1 MSFYADV
8 ILPVPL
14 YQYFTYRVPAFLE
27 YKLIP
32 GHRVYVPFGK
42 KDRRVTAI
50 VVKVHENEPRQTGKN
65 GIKEIHS
72 LLDPEQRPSILPLG
86 LKLAGW
92 ISDYYISAPGDT
104 IKAMLPSGL
113 RPDSNGN
120 EVPFKP
126 RMETFVKLSDKCAGK
141 SLEEILTELP
151 RRAEKQRLAVEKYME
166 LAGIS
171 QGTLLACPVAKRTL
185 ASMVSAASALKSL
198 EENGIFEFY
207 SLETGRL
214 PEFTGNVVQPSAL
227 SPLQQTALEQIQE
240 QFKTK
245 NVALLH
251 GVTACGKTEIYIH
264 LIKQQLEQGR
274 QVLFMLPEIALTTQI
289 KHRLQ
294 RVFGSDMCVYHSQ
307 CNDNIRVEVWN
318 KQCSDNPYK
327 LVLGARSS
335 VMLPF
340 RNLGLVIVDEEHEP
354 SYKQE
359 DPSPRYHGRNTAIML
374 AAMSGAKTLLG
385 SATPSIESYYNA
397 ITGKYG
403 LVTLS
408 ERFSKVEQPEI
419 ETIDVADLRKR
430 KYMKGIFSP
439 PLVNGIEDSIRNHNQ
454 VILFHNRRGYS
465 NMVSC
470 PTCGWVQ
477 KCNCCDVSL
486 TYHKS
491 SGKGVC
497 HYCGQ
502 RFITPAVCPECGCTE
517 LKGTG
522 YGTEKLEETVRKI
535 FPDARIAR
543 LDLDAAKGNFED
555 IISDFQEQKTDILIG
570 TQMVS
575 KGLDFG
581 KVNLVGVI
589 QADSIMSYPDFR
601 SSERAFQLMIQV
613 AGRAGRRDTR
623 GKVML
628 QTLRPEEPLLQMIR
642 ANDYKAFAESTLKE
656 RQLFG
661 YPPFSRMTSINIRH
675 RDSLVADRASL
686 FLADKLAEKFGRQY
700 ILGPDAPAVSRIQ
713 LLYIRKIL
721 IKTPLNV
728 PVARTRS
735 LILEACRAM
744 ENEPGLTGVTLSFDV
759 DPQ

>member
-1 MSFYADV
+1 METYADV

-27 YKLIP
+27 HKIVP
-32 GHRVYVPFGK
+32 GCRVYVPFGK
-42 KDRRVTAI
+42 SRKVTAI
-50 VVKVHENEPRQTGKN
+50 VVRVHSDEPEGK
-65 GIKEIHS
+65 GTIKEIYS
-72 LLDPEQRPSILPLG
+72 LLDQEGRPSILPMG
-86 LKLAGW
+86 MKLAKW

-113 RPDSNGN
+113 RPDSSGN

-126 RMETFVKLSDKCAGK
+126 RMETFVKLACAYEGK
-141 SLEEILTELP
+141 SLEEICQNLSKSAT
-151 RRAEKQRLAVEKYME
+151 KQRLAVEKYME
-166 LAGIS
+166 LAGLTETN
-171 QGTLLACPVAKRTL
+171 TLPCPVPRRTL
-185 ASMVSAASALKSL
+185 SAQVGTASALKAL
-198 EENGIFEFY
+198 EENGILEFY
-207 SLETGRL
+207 SIETGRL
-214 PEFTGNVVQPSAL
+214 PHFSGNVVQPSSL
-227 SPLQQTALEQIQE
+227 SPLQQNALDQIRE
-240 QFKTK
+240 QFQQK
-245 NVALLH
+245 NVTLLH

-264 LIKQQLEQGR
+264 LIKEQIEQGR

-294 RVFGSDMCVYHSQ
+294 RVFGNDMCVYHSQ

-318 KQCSDNPYK
+318 RQCSSNPYK

-340 RNLGLVIVDEEHEP
+340 QNLGLVIVDEEHEP
-354 SYKQE
+354 SYKQD

-374 AAMSGAKTLLG
+374 AALCGAKTLLG

-408 ERFSKVEQPEI
+408 ERFSKIEQPDI
-419 ETIDVADLRKR
+419 QTIDVADLRKR
-430 KYMKGIFSP
+430 KYMKGIISP
-439 PLVNGIEDSIRNHNQ
+439 PLMQGIEETIGNHRQ

-470 PTCGWVQ
+470 PSCGWVQ

-491 SGKGVC
+491 NGRGVC
-497 HYCGQ
+497 HYCGN
-502 RFITPAVCPECGCTE
+502 RFTVPAQCPECGCQE
-517 LKGTG
+517 LKGNG
-522 YGTEKLEETVRKI
+522 YGTEKLEETVSRL
-535 FPDARIAR
+535 FPQARIAR
-543 LDLDAAKGNFED
+543 LDLDAAKGSFEE
-555 IISDFQEQKTDILIG
+555 IISDFQDQKTDILIG

-581 KVNLVGVI
+581 GVNLVGVV

-601 SSERAFQLMIQV
+601 SSERAFQLMTQV

-628 QTLRPEEPLLQMIR
+628 QTLRPQEPLLQMIR
-642 ANDYKAFAESTLKE
+642 TNDYAGFAKSTLNE
-656 RQLFG
+656 RKLFG
-661 YPPFSRMTSINIRH
+661 YPPFSRLISVSVRH
-675 RDSLVADRASL
+675 RDATAADRASL
-686 FLADKLAEKFGRQY
+686 FLADRLAQHFGREC

-713 LLYIRKIL
+713 MLYIRKVL
-721 IKTPLNV
+721 IKTPLNI
-728 PVARTRS
+728 PVARTRELLMS
-735 LILEACRAM
+735 ACRALETEQGM
-744 ENEPGLTGVTLSFDV
+744 KGVTLSFDV

>member
-1 MSFYADV
+1 MSTYADV

-14 YQYFTYRVPAFLE
+14 YQHFTYKVPSFLE
-27 YKLIP
+27 HKLVP
-32 GHRVYVPFGK
+32 GCRVYVPFGK
-42 KDRRVTAI
+42 SRKVTA
-50 VVKVHENEPRQTGKN
+50 VVVEIHDHEPKVTGKN
-65 GIKEIHS
+65 GIKEIFS
-72 LLDPEQRPSILPLG
+72 LLDPEGHPSILPLG
-86 LKLAGW
+86 LKLARW

-104 IKAMLPSGL
+104 VKAMLPSGL
-113 RPDSNGN
+113 RPDSSGS

-126 RMETFVKLSDKCAGK
+126 RMETFVRLGSRYEGK
-141 SLEEILTELP
+141 SIEDICQDLSKG
-151 RRAEKQRLAVEKYME
+151 ASKQRLAVQKYFE
-166 LAGIS
+166 LSGLSDCSA
-171 QGTLLACPVAKRTL
+171 LPCPVPRRTL
-185 ASMVSAASALKSL
+185 SAMVSASGALKAL
-198 EENGIFEFY
+198 EENGIFEFF

-214 PEFTGNVVQPSAL
+214 PEFTGNVVAPSEL
-227 SPLQQTALEQIQE
+227 SPLQQGALEQIRE
-240 QFKTK
+240 QFRTK
-245 NVALLH
+245 NVTLLH

-264 LIKQQLEQGR
+264 LIKEMIEQGK

-294 RVFGSDMCVYHSQ
+294 RVFGNDMCVYHSQ

-318 KQCSDNPYK
+318 RQCGDNPYK
-327 LVLGARSS
+327 LILGARSS

-374 AAMSGAKTLLG
+374 AALSGAKTLLG

-397 ITGKYG
+397 MTGKYG

-419 ETIDVADLRKR
+419 QTIDVADLRKR

-439 PLVNGIEDSIRNHNQ
+439 PLIEGIEESLKNQRQ

-465 NMVSC
+465 KMVSC
-470 PTCGWVQ
+470 PACGWVQ
-477 KCNCCDVSL
+477 KCSCCDVSL

-491 SGKGVC
+491 NGKSVC
-497 HYCGQ
+497 HYCGN
-502 RFITPAVCPECGCTE
+502 RFSIPTACPECGCQE

-522 YGTEKLEETVRKI
+522 YGTEKLEETISAI
-535 FPDARIAR
+535 FPKARVAR
-543 LDLDAAKGNFED
+543 LDLDAAKGSFED
-555 IISDFQEQKTDILIG
+555 IISDFQDQKTDILIG

-581 KVNLVGVI
+581 GVNLVGVV

-601 SSERAFQLMIQV
+601 SSERAFQLMTQV

-628 QTLRPEEPLLQMIR
+628 QTLRPDEPLLQMVR
-642 ANDYKAFAESTLKE
+642 SNDYVGFAKSTLQE
-656 RQLFG
+656 RQMFG
-661 YPPFSRMTSINIRH
+661 YPPFSRIIGINLKH
-675 RDSLVADRASL
+675 RDMTAVDRASVY
-686 FLADKLAEKFGRQY
+686 LAERLAELFGREF
-700 ILGPDAPAVSRIQ
+700 ILGPDAPAVSRVQ
-713 LLYIRKIL
+713 LQYIRKIML
-721 IKTPLNV
+721 KLPLNIS
-728 PVARTRS
+728 VANTRTM
-735 LILEACRAM
+735 LMGACKDMETRA
-744 ENEPGLTGVTLSFDV
+744 GVTGISLSFDV

>member
-1 MSFYADV
+1 MSLYADV

-27 YKLIP
+27 HKLVP
-32 GHRVYVPFGK
+32 GCRVYVPFGK
-42 KDRRVTAI
+42 KERRVTA
-50 VVKVHENEPRQTGKN
+50 VVVRLHGNEPQKVGN
-65 GIKEIHS
+65 AGIKEIHS
-72 LLDPEQRPSILPLG
+72 LLDPEGRPSVLPLG
-86 LKLAGW
+86 MKLAQW

-104 IKAMLPSGL
+104 MKAMLPSGL

-126 RMETFVKLSDKCAGK
+126 HMETFVKLGSQWEGK
-141 SLEEILTELP
+141 SLEEICQTLSKS
-151 RRAEKQRLAVEKYME
+151 ASKQRLAVEKYME
-166 LAGIS
+166 LAGLAEGS
-171 QGTLLACPVAKRTL
+171 LLPCPVPKRTL
-185 ASMVSAASALKSL
+185 SAVVSAASALKALQDS
-198 EENGIFEFY
+198 GILEFY
-207 SLETGRL
+207 DLETGRL
-214 PEFTGNVVQPSAL
+214 PEFTGNVAEPSAL
-227 SPLQQTALEQIQE
+227 SPLQQGALDQIRQ
-240 QFKTK
+240 QFQTR
-245 NVALLH
+245 NVTLLH

-264 LIKQQLEQGR
+264 LIKEQLQQGK

-294 RVFGSDMCVYHSQ
+294 RVFGNDMCVYHSQ

-318 KQCSDNPYK
+318 RQCSDNPYK

-340 RNLGLVIVDEEHEP
+340 QNLGLVIVDEEHEP

-374 AAMSGAKTLLG
+374 AALCGAKTLLG

-397 ITGKYG
+397 RTGKYG
-403 LVTLS
+403 LVTLR
-408 ERFSKVEQPEI
+408 ERFNKVEQPDI
-419 ETIDVADLRKR
+419 QTIDVADLRKR

-439 PLVNGIEDSIRNHNQ
+439 PLVQEIEETIRGHRQ

-470 PTCGWVQ
+470 PDCGWVQ
-477 KCNCCDVSL
+477 KCSCCDVSL

-491 SGKGVC
+491 NGKGVC
-497 HYCGQ
+497 HYCGN
-502 RFITPAVCPECGCTE
+502 RFNVPAACPECGCSE

-522 YGTEKLEETVRKI
+522 YGTEKIEETVKKI
-535 FPDARIAR
+535 FPAARIAR
-543 LDLDAAKGNFED
+543 LDLDAAKSSFED
-555 IISDFQEQKTDILIG
+555 IISDFQDQKTDILIG

-581 KVNLVGVI
+581 GVSLVGVI

-601 SSERAFQLMIQV
+601 SSERAFQLMTQV
-613 AGRAGRRDTR
+613 AGRSGRRDTR

-628 QTLRPEEPLLQMIR
+628 QTLRPDEPLIQMIR
-642 ANDYKAFAESTLKE
+642 TNDYEGFARITLHE
-656 RQLFG
+656 RQMFG
-661 YPPFSRMTSINIRH
+661 YPPFTRLIALSIRH
-675 RDSLVADRASL
+675 RDVTVVERASIL
-686 FLADKLAEKFGRQY
+686 LAEKLAQQFGRES
-700 ILGPDAPAVSRIQ
+700 ILGPDAPAISRIQ
-713 LLYIRKIL
+713 MLYIRKI
-721 IKTPLNV
+721 IVKTALNI
-728 PVARTRS
+728 PVAQTRS
-735 LILEACRAM
+735 MLMTACKAI
-744 ENEPGLTGVTLSFDV
+744 ESQPGMTGVTLSFDV